1 MRSEPALS
9 FWTLVSGGPVWNRYR
24 AWMMSDQ
31 RNGSIKDTKL
41 ILGKQTRVETHL
53 HRYWVWETDLWCLF
67 VSTRGMTLELNVA
80 EDYPQ
85 TPMTKEQVVA
95 GLTSFLDTWCIKGN
109 LKSSFEN
116 P

>member
-1 MRSEPALS
+1 
-9 FWTLVSGGPVWNRYR
+9 
-24 AWMMSDQ
+24 
-31 RNGSIKDTKL
+31 
-41 ILGKQTRVETHL
+41 
-53 HRYWVWETDLWCLF
+53 
-67 VSTRGMTLELNVA
+67 MTLELNVSD
-80 EDYPQ
+80 DYPQ